1 MLATITRSDKISLQA
16 GGERVIYVH
25 CGNFCLTVASRPQ
38 HTCEMQIH
46 IARNGQP
53 MGPFSLEEINRQ
65 LAAGT
70 LSVSDQAWYEG
81 AAGWAPLSTVPGVSS
96 TSPTGSTSPQPA
108 GATAP
113 SVPAVTAP
121 TVGGPVTAVPVPSA
135 PTEPLAIW
143 SLVLSLLAMCGFCC
157 TPVVITGIGGVVCGH
172 LALSKIKARP
182 ELQGHGLATAGLII
196 GYFAIIGWLLWVLL
210 FGGLAVMQG
219 LLQSIHK

>member
-1 MLATITRSDKISLQA
+1 
-16 GGERVIYVH
+16 
-25 CGNFCLTVASRPQ
+25 
-38 HTCEMQIH
+38 MQIH

-53 MGPFSLEEINRQ
+53 MGPFSLEEVNRQ

-70 LSVSDQAWYEG
+70 LSPSDQAWYEG

-96 TSPTGSTSPQPA
+96 SPTGSTSPQPA
-108 GATAP
+108 VPTTP

-121 TVGGPVTAVPVPSA
+121 KVGGPVTAVPAPSGQ
-135 PTEPLAIW
+135 TEPLAIW

-172 LALSKIKARP
+172 LALSKIKTRP
-182 ELQGHGLATAGLII
+182 ELQGHGLAMAGLII
-196 GYFAIIGWLLWVLL
+196 GYFAIIGWLLWVVL

-219 LLQSIHK
+219 ILQSFHK